1 MSKRTSFIVT
11 KAVATPYVI
20 NTNQAHNPRVIKY
33 KKFKPGDMVTG
44 TIQLNKAGKPDFILV
59 AKTLV
64 IPISAVKELVT
75 QEVVTSNA
83 DGKDSDKKIKEFVK
97 SGNPKTKYIDAGI
110 VGAFIG
116 FGLVWIAEKKQWISV
131 PDKKNKLIGAA
142 LGSAAFMY
150 LVYRIRNTKKN
161 P

>member
-1 MSKRTSFIVT
+1 MSKRTSFIIT
-11 KAVATPYVI
+11 KSVATPYVI

-33 KKFKPGDMVTG
+33 KRFKPGDMITG
-44 TIQLNKAGKPDFILV
+44 TIQLNKAGKPDFVLV

-97 SGNPKTKYIDAGI
+97 SGNPKTKYIDAGL
-110 VGAFIG
+110 VGAVIG
-116 FGLVWIAEKKQWISV
+116 VGLVWIAEKKNWISV
-131 PDKKNKLIGAA
+131 PSKQNKLMGAVIG
-142 LGSAAFMY
+142 GAAFMY
-150 LVYRIRNTKKN
+150 LVYRIRNNKKK